1 VPKAPVV
8 GEVTAP
14 ASGFVT
20 AMDGEALGLVVV
32 DLGGG
37 RRVET
42 DRINPAVGLA
52 EMVGLGAQVHRGDP
66 LCVLHAADEDS
77 AMAAAT
83 AVQAAITIGD
93 VAPVRGPLIIEG
105 IT

>member
-1 VPKAPVV
+1 MV

-14 ASGFVT
+14 KAGYI
-20 AMDGEALGLVVV
+20 AAIDGEALGLVVV
-32 DLGGG
+32 GLGGG

-42 DRINPAVGLA
+42 DRIDPSVGLA
-52 EMVGLGAQVHRGDP
+52 EMVGLGAHVNRGDP

-77 AMAAAT
+77 AVEAAM
-83 AVQAAITIGD
+83 AVQSAITIGD
-93 VAPVRGPLIIEG
+93 DRPRGPLIIEG